1 MRQLLVAGLALALML
16 GASTSA
22 EAQTATNVCG
32 MLVEYRAPT
41 ATMPG
46 SITVGPEQF
55 AIDSRATIDMSS
67 DTRIGSLVCLTGTWQ
82 RSQTVGRVLTDL
94 RVRSREASAVPTST
108 PLEKCGVV
116 TAYDFVNVPGTL
128 SVDDVSFVVG
138 LPGGFRRSD
147 VPTLTLPYAAIGLG
161 TGVCVRGLVSPLR
174 TNVWHLLSGEV
185 VVTGRPVTSL
195 PNTGTAPD
203 NRALTLVLLLAVA
216 TLFGVRRAIRP

>member
-1 MRQLLVAGLALALML
+1 MPRDNCFSGRATGAFIGVGISGFCPSSSCSQYHEQMRVVLLAATIFGSLLVGLA
-16 GASTSA
+16 
-22 EAQTATNVCG
+22 EA
-32 MLVEYRAPT
+32 
-41 ATMPG
+41 
-46 SITVGPEQF
+46 
-55 AIDSRATIDMSS
+55 
-67 DTRIGSLVCLTGTWQ
+67 
-82 RSQTVGRVLTDL
+82 
-94 RVRSREASAVPTST
+94 ST

-116 TAYDFVNVPGTL
+116 TAYDFVNVPGT
-128 SVDDVSFVVG
+128 SRVDDVSFVVG
-138 LPGGFRRSD
+138 LPGGFRGSD